1 VKRHKN
7 EELLEKALADAHS
20 DLAKEDLKKRQH
32 LMERSFGTGI
42 RYGYKRTRWR
52 GLMRVS
58 IHQYL
63 VAIVQNLNKIMK
75 YGGTGESDNGYKTT
89 LGALINGFL
98 SFYKRFFKAH
108 NLKLNFCLSFY

>member
-1 VKRHKN
+1 M
-7 EELLEKALADAHS
+7 
-20 DLAKEDLKKRQH
+20 AKEDLKTRQH
-32 LMERSFGTGI
+32 LMERSFGTGT

-75 YGGTGESDNGYKTT
+75 YGDTGESDNGNKTT

-98 SFYKRFFKAH
+98 SIFKPFSNVH
-108 NLKLNFCLSFY
+108 NLKLKFYLSFC